1 MEKRNVTERR
11 HKLLLDVCATDIDGT
26 LVEAVF
32 LQCAEAGEVGRLV
45 SEREYVVEYLRGK

>member
-32 LQCAEAGEVGRLV
+32 LQVGEIGRLV